1 MKSNQ
6 LEDVTGQVRQAQ
18 TVLAMWLEL
27 ATSNK
32 SDTSDKIG
40 AIITL
45 LDGVPEVMI
54 AANSKLADYDY
65 EKYKGG
71 KND

>member
-6 LEDVTGQVRQAQ
+6 LEDVTHQVEQAQ
-18 TVLAMWLEL
+18 AVLAMWLEL

-54 AANSKLADYDY
+54 AANSELADFNYQ
-65 EKYKGG
+65 KYKGG
-71 KND
+71 KNE

>member
-6 LEDVTGQVRQAQ
+6 LEDVTCQVRQAQ
-18 TVLAMWLEL
+18 AVLAMWLEL

-32 SDTSDKIG
+32 SDISDKIG

-45 LDGVPEVMI
+45 LDGVPEAMI
-54 AANSKLADYDY
+54 SANSKLADYIFK
-65 EKYKGG
+65 EYKES
-71 KND
+71 KK

>member
-27 ATSNK
+27 ATNNK
-32 SDTSDKIG
+32 NDVSDKIG

-71 KND
+71 KNE

>member
-6 LEDVTGQVRQAQ
+6 LEDVTCQVKQAQ
-18 TVLAMWLEL
+18 AVLAMWLEL
-27 ATSNK
+27 ATNNK
-32 SDTSDKIG
+32 NDVSDKIG

-65 EKYKGG
+65 EKYKEG
-71 KND
+71 KK

>member
-6 LEDVTGQVRQAQ
+6 LEDATCQVKQARAI
-18 TVLAMWLEL
+18 LAMWLEL
-27 ATSNK
+27 ATSNNK
-32 SDTSDKIG
+32 DISDKIG

-65 EKYKGG
+65 EKHKEG
-71 KND
+71 KK

>member
-6 LEDVTGQVRQAQ
+6 LEDATCQVKQARA
-18 TVLAMWLEL
+18 VLSMWLEL
-27 ATSNK
+27 TTSNK
-32 SDTSDKIG
+32 NDISDKIG
-40 AIITL
+40 AIMTL

-65 EKYKGG
+65 EKYKEG
-71 KND
+71 KK